1 MSIFSPEQFQ
11 IEGQFIGF
19 LKGSK
24 KKPKYVR
31 LAVAD
36 RVLKIKLSQ
45 ELRKGLNSELVT
57 GDRLHVLGR
66 QKLKKHS
73 GKLKLKAQKLIPM
86 SCSLVERKT
95 QKKTKISAPKKAE
108 ILVCQKSD
116 CLKRGS
122 KKISQKLE
130 KALCDLGLENQVK
143 IKGTGCQSR
152 CKKAPNITLMP
163 GKNKCGKINPNKV
176 VNLLEQ
182 HFLSE
187 CDHARFSDNN

>member
-11 IEGQFIGF
+11 VEGQFIEF
-19 LKGSK
+19 SKGSK

-36 RVLKIKLSQ
+36 RLLKIKLSQ
-45 ELRKGLNSELVT
+45 ELRKGLNSDLVT
-57 GDRLHVLGR
+57 GDRLQVVG
-66 QKLKKHS
+66 QKKFKKHS
-73 GKLKLKAQKLIPM
+73 GKLKLKAQHLIPM
-86 SCSLVERKT
+86 SCSLQRKT
-95 QKKTKISAPKKAE
+95 QKKAKIATTKKAE

-176 VNLLEQ
+176 MDLLEQ

-187 CDHARFSDNN
+187 CDRARFSDNN